1 VIQGASV
8 CRVTEAFFVASKRT
22 PCAAL
27 GAGENQMLA
36 LRPNCE
42 CCDKDLPPDA
52 ADALICSFECTFC
65 ADCAA
70 NRLAGGRC
78 PNCGGELVRRP
89 VRPKEKLAKSPAS
102 TQRVLKAHP
111 GCGKAA

>member
-1 VIQGASV
+1 MAQLPVRRLI
-8 CRVTEAFFVASKRT
+8 T
-22 PCAAL
+22 
-27 GAGENQMLA
+27 GESMLA

-102 TQRVLKAHP
+102 TQRVLKDHP